1 MFDKLDSKEE
11 QNDIHRMTKRKQ
23 EKTND
28 FGVVKCIKDN
38 EENILVHNE
47 NIKDWWRKYF
57 DELFN
62 RKQGNIIGT
71 QQLFP

>member
-38 EENILVHNE
+38 DENILVHNE
-47 NIKDWWRKYF
+47 NIKD
-57 DELFN
+57 
-62 RKQGNIIGT
+62 
-71 QQLFP
+71 